1 MSNSVEA
8 NTTDTKIVDDIIHYL
23 KLNNAG
29 HIDRDNVV
37 DIVELMISERK
48 SLIVDSYVLDNFRGM
63 GMDDKISIMVES
75 TNNLKVTDFNRL
87 T

>member
-8 NTTDTKIVDDIIHYL
+8 NTTDTKIVDEIIHYL

-37 DIVELMISERK
+37 DVLVK
-48 SLIVDSYVLDNFRGM
+48 SI
-63 GMDDKISIMVES
+63 DDKKESDVDELDEIKDSIRGIISDLEDLV
-75 TNNLKVTDFNRL
+75 
-87 T
+87 